1 MRPKHIGLIANTS
14 KSGAREMVLTL
25 QREFGRYPVHLKYE
39 RQTAALERLAR
50 AREHERQHGQDA
62 RAQDREHAA
71 EEREDEQQHAPVG
84 PQAGTIVS
92 ARPFMQ

>member
-1 MRPKHIGLIANTS
+1 MPTRRHLLFAGATGLA
-14 KSGAREMVLTL
+14 VLATL
-25 QREFGRYPVHLKYE
+25 SSVGR
-39 RQTAALERLAR
+39 RALVG

-71 EEREDEQQHAPVG
+71 EVGKDDEQHGAFSSRSGVG
-84 PQAGTIVS
+84 PDQAAAGWKAS